1 MLHPSTELR
10 FVNDII
16 GHGVFATEMIPMGT
30 ITWVRDVMDRE
41 FMPDQLNALPLP
53 LREKVLTY
61 SYRNNKGNYLLCWDH
76 TKFINH
82 SFDANCMTTPYGFE
96 IAVRHIAAGE
106 QLTND
111 YGTLNIIEPFE
122 PFDEGHLRKVVC
134 PDDLATYFPL
144 WDVQVKD
151 AIALVNYVEQPLQPV
166 FADDKWLQVQ
176 RLCMG
181 EESVESLKN
190 CLLLPSIAVGFTQ
203 QQ

>member
-82 SFDANCMTTPYGFE
+82 SFDANCMYNRQ
-96 IAVRHIAAGE
+96 INLCHKSK
-106 QLTND
+106 TN
-111 YGTLNIIEPFE
+111 
-122 PFDEGHLRKVVC
+122 C
-134 PDDLATYFPL
+134 A
-144 WDVQVKD
+144 
-151 AIALVNYVEQPLQPV
+151 
-166 FADDKWLQVQ
+166 
-176 RLCMG
+176 
-181 EESVESLKN
+181 
-190 CLLLPSIAVGFTQ
+190 
-203 QQ
+203 